1 MQEVMELN
9 VLDEK
14 AQRLEAIRESITSN
28 AVFDAAY
35 VVMNVLATLVACY
48 GLFAN
53 SPAVVIGA
61 MIIAMLLGP
70 ITGVALGLV
79 DGNNQLLGKAIA
91 ALGGGVLVVMTT
103 AFIIGRIHI
112 DVPITNE
119 IMART
124 APNFMDLMI
133 ALGGGAAGAYA
144 VISPRLSV
152 AFVGVAIATAL
163 VPPLS
168 SCSILLA
175 RGEYKLAA
183 GAFLL
188 AFTNIVAIQLASSI
202 IMWFNGFHQIT
213 SNLIGQRKNR
223 VLLRN
228 SISVII
234 LVGLSVILVA
244 NLRTVVGKLIFEA
257 NTRQV
262 ITQELKAFPGS
273 HLAEVRFNQADDKE
287 IVRAVVRGPH
297 EFTSEQVRIIEE
309 HLPTFTNGKTVE
321 LRLRF
326 VPTTVLTKDGILYAP
341 DDALDNSENQGN

>member
-1 MQEVMELN
+1 M
-9 VLDEK
+9 DETTQTTALAVK
-14 AQRLEAIRESITSN
+14 QLEKIRRSIEEN
-28 AVFDAAY
+28 AVFDTPY
-35 VVMNVLATLVACY
+35 IVMNVLATIVACY
-48 GLFAN
+48 GLLAN

-79 DGNNQLLGKAIA
+79 EGDNSLLKKAA
-91 ALGGGVLVVMTT
+91 VALGGGVLLVLVT

-112 DVPITNE
+112 EMPITNE

-124 APNFMDLMI
+124 APNLLDLMI

-144 VISPRLSV
+144 VTSPRLSV

-175 RGEYKLAA
+175 RGEYQLAG

-202 IMWFNGFHQIT
+202 VMWLNGFNQIT
-213 SNLIGQRKNR
+213 KNLVRKH

-228 SISVII
+228 SVSIVIV
-234 LVGLSVILVA
+234 LGLSVILVA
-244 NLRTVVGKLIFEA
+244 NLRNTVSKLIFESS
-257 NTRQV
+257 TRQ
-262 ITQELKAFPGS
+262 IIAKDIQNFPGAG
-273 HLAEVRFNQADDKE
+273 LADVQFTHDSTNT
-287 IVRAVVRGPH
+287 IVRAIVRGPK
-297 EFTSEQVRIIEE
+297 EMTPAEVKKMEGD
-309 HLPTFTNGKTVE
+309 LPAPPFNNTLE
-321 LRLRF
+321 LRVRF
-326 VPTTVLTKDGILYAP
+326 VPTTVITKDGILYTDNDP
-341 DDALDNSENQGN
+341 MTLDANQ